1 VSKVLVTNNK
11 IKINRMEIKDFCTGV
26 QHIGIPT
33 NDIEKTKEFF
43 EILGFSVA
51 YSTVN
56 DGVKVAFLRLGNLT
70 IETWQNGQAVMACG
84 SIDHIAIDV
93 KKIEELFQMVKNKG
107 FEILE
112 GHVCSLPYWE
122 HGVKFFT
129 IAGPNKEKIEFCE
142 ML

>member
-1 VSKVLVTNNK
+1 
-11 IKINRMEIKDFCTGV
+11 MEIKDFCTGV
-26 QHIGIPT
+26 QHVGIPT

-43 EILGFSVA
+43 EALGFSVA
-51 YSTVN
+51 YFTVN

-70 IETWQNGQAVMACG
+70 IETWQNGQAAMAFG

-93 KKIEELFQMVKNKG
+93 KKIEELFQTVKNNG

-112 GHVCSLPYWE
+112 GYVCSLPYWK

-129 IAGPNKEKIEFCE
+129 IVGPNKEKIEFCE